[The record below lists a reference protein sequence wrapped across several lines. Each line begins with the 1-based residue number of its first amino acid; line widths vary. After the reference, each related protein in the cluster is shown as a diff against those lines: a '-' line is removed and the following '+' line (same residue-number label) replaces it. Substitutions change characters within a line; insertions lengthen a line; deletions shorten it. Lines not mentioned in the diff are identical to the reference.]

1 MKLTVDLPDITAFIA
16 QAVEAALKDKQ
27 TELAGW
33 KYYTL
38 EETCKLL
45 QVKRTTLL
53 DKRMPFLNEIEY
65 SQSGKLF
72 WFIKKSVEEFISSRK
87 IKHYKRG

>member
-16 QAVEAALKDKQ
+16 QAVEAALRDKQ

-33 KYYTL
+33 KYYSL
-38 EETCKLL
+38 EETSKLL
-45 QVKRTTLL
+45 QVKRGTLL

-65 SQSGKLF
+65 SQSGKIF
-72 WFIKKSVEEFISSRK
+72 WFLKKSVEDFISHRK
-87 IKHYKRG
+87 IKKYRR